1 MEDPEAPEDPFA
13 SLAPSARRGARG
25 ADFSTSASPTRRSEP
40 SRAAAR
46 WRVGVGASIVLLVA
60 ALAVAIVI
68 SAISQQSNRSTV
80 RLDSAVSGTDGGAG
94 NGMDDG
100 APAGTGTS
108 PTGSAGGAGGAVGG
122 SGGAIIFVHVLGSVA
137 NPGLYELSDGS
148 RVVDVIA
155 AAGGLAENA
164 DQGGVNLARVVS
176 DGEQL
181 YVPAVGEV
189 IAGGGAAGASG
200 GAGAGSREGNSGS
213 AATGAKVNLNL
224 ASSAELQT
232 LPRIGEAMAQRIIDY
247 REANGRFS
255 SIDDLRSITGI
266 GEKTFEALKELV
278 TV

>member
-25 ADFSTSASPTRRSEP
+25 ADFSTSASATRRSES

-108 PTGSAGGAGGAVGG
+108 PTGSAGGAVGG

-224 ASSAELQT
+224 ASSAELQA

-255 SIDDLRSITGI
+255 SIDDLRSISGI